1 MAARPSR
8 RTPSG
13 PAGRRART
21 ALFVVAIATSAFLLF
36 SLELLTGRLVLPT
49 FGGSA
54 AVWTT
59 ALAFFTAVLFL
70 GYLYAHLVAARLGSR
85 RGGIVQLI
93 IGCVA
98 TAALVLA
105 PRDVGSL
112 RIQGLPEAINV
123 LLVLSL
129 LAGIPGLLLATTTPV
144 LSSWFA
150 EGGEDP
156 WWLYGA
162 SNAASLT
169 ALLAYPF
176 VIEPN
181 VPLSFQRLLLT
192 IGLALFVTVLAVIVV
207 RAPSRARGIGSAP
220 SVSLPRVEPIGF
232 WRAVRWLVVAFIPA
246 GLLSATTAFLAT
258 DLVSA
263 PLIWI
268 GPLAIYLASL
278 VVAFSARGRRV
289 LGVVEWLI
297 PAAVTLL
304 WVPFIV
310 RSGWPVIGLLLII
323 FISYGILA
331 TALHG
336 RLALDRPEKQHLTL
350 FYLVLSAGG
359 LLATAFVA
367 LVAPLIFNQIY
378 EYPALLVAGIAA
390 LGCLKGPDRTRRGGE
405 TARLVLNAFGR
416 LAPLSV
422 IGLLVVLVVAHD
434 EPTTARAVAG
444 FVAAGGV
451 LVALSTRPAILAA
464 GTALIIVALSALSA
478 PADLAVRVRT
488 FFSVIEVTNG
498 PDALERTEYSGTTLH
513 GVQFLDARSREP
525 TTYYVRSG
533 PLGDAFEDLRAR
545 TNAASIAV
553 VGLGTGTTAA
563 YSQVGDRFSFYEI
576 DQAAVEI
583 ARDPALFTF
592 LSDAPVPIRI
602 VVGDARL
609 SLAAEPRASVDLL
622 VLDAF
627 ASDAVPAHL
636 LTREAIAD
644 YRRVLRPGGIAIFH
658 LSNRYYD
665 LAPAVASTAESIGL
679 AALSLGYQPGPA
691 DETRLAAR
699 AAQYLVVGA
708 AADVARF
715 ADLGWAKEARPG
727 PVLTD
732 DFFDTLRLLR
742 PDAL

>member
-1 MAARPSR
+1 MPSR

-13 PAGRRART
+13 PPRRRGRT

-49 FGGSA
+49 FGGSP

-70 GYLYAHLVAARLGSR
+70 GYLYAHLVAARLSSR
-85 RGGIVQLI
+85 VGGVVQLV

-105 PRDVGSL
+105 PRDIGSL
-112 RIQGLPEAINV
+112 RMPGLPEAINV
-123 LLVLSL
+123 LLVLSV
-129 LAGIPGLLLATTTPV
+129 LAGIPGWLLATTTPV
-144 LSSWFA
+144 MSSWFA
-150 EGGEDP
+150 KGGDDP
-156 WWLYGA
+156 WWLYAA

-176 VIEPN
+176 VVEPN
-181 VPLSFQRLLLT
+181 IPLSFQRTLLT
-192 IGLALFVTVLAVIVV
+192 IGLGLFVAMLALIVI
-207 RAPSRARGIGSAP
+207 RAPSRARGPGSTQP
-220 SVSLPRVEPIGF
+220 VSMPPANPIGF
-232 WRAVRWLVVAFIPA
+232 WRPVRWLVVAFIPA

-263 PLIWI
+263 PLIWV

-289 LGVVEWLI
+289 LRVVEWLI
-297 PAAVTLL
+297 PAAATLL
-304 WVPFIV
+304 WVPFIE
-310 RSGWPVIGLLLII
+310 RTGWPIVGLLLII
-323 FISYGILA
+323 FISYGVLA

-336 RLALDRPEKQHLTL
+336 RLALDRPDTRHLTL

-367 LVAPLIFNQIY
+367 LVAPLIFDQIY
-378 EYPALLVAGIAA
+378 EYPLLLVAGIAA
-390 LGCLKGPDRTRRGGE
+390 LAILDGPEPTRRGREGL
-405 TARLVLNAFGR
+405 ALDAIRR
-416 LAPLSV
+416 LAPLIG
-422 IGLLVVLVVAHD
+422 IGLLVVLVVAHN
-434 EPTTARAVAG
+434 EPTTARALAG
-444 FVAAGGV
+444 FIAVGAV
-451 LVALSTRPAILAA
+451 LVAVASRPAILAA
-464 GTALIIVALSALSA
+464 GTAVIIVALSVLSA
-478 PADLAVRVRT
+478 PSDLAVRVRT
-488 FFSVIEVTNG
+488 FFGVIEVTYG
-498 PDALERTEYSGTTLH
+498 PEAAERTEYSGTTLH

-545 TNAASIAV
+545 TKASSIAV

-563 YSQVGDRFSFYEI
+563 YSQVGDIFSFYEI
-576 DQAAVEI
+576 DQEAVEI
-583 ARDPALFTF
+583 ASDPALFTF

-609 SLAAEPRASVDLL
+609 SLAAEPGASVDLL

-627 ASDAVPAHL
+627 SSDAVPAHL

-679 AALSLGYQPGPA
+679 GALGLGYQPGPA
-691 DETRLAAR
+691 DEARLAAR
-699 AAQYLVVGA
+699 ATQYLVVGA
-708 AADVARF
+708 AGDVARF
-715 ADLGWAKEARPG
+715 ADLGWVEEARPG
-727 PVLTD
+727 PILTD
-732 DFFDTLRLLR
+732 DLFDTLRLLR